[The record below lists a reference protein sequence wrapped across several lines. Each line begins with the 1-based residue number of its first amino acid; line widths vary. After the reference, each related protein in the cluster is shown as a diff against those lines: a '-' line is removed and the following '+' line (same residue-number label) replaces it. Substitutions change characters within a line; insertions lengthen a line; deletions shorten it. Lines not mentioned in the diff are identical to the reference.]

1 MNGRILLGIAASCAL
16 AACQSPGE
24 LAQKAPAWTAVYQ
37 APYERVADC
46 IAESERGPMANVT
59 PSTYPQERRAK
70 VVVAAPTG
78 AALGIYDIRQTS
90 ARDTEVLY
98 RSIYGGPGSGAGSG
112 ALEKADRCGNRA

>member
-1 MNGRILLGIAASCAL
+1 MNGRVFLGIAVSCAL
-16 AACQSPGE
+16 AGCQSPGE

-37 APYERVADC
+37 ASYEHMANC
-46 IAESERGPMANVT
+46 IAEAERGPMANVT
-59 PSTYPQERRAK
+59 PSTYSQERRAR

-90 ARDTEVLY
+90 GRDTEVLY
-98 RSIYGGPGSGAGSG
+98 RSIYGGPGSGAGNG